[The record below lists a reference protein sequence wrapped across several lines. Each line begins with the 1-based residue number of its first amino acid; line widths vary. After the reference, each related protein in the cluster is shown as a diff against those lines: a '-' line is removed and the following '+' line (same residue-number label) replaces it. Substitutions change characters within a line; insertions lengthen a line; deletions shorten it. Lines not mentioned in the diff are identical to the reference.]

1 MSPGESGVLRGGELL
16 VGTSPPGGVWNP
28 QLVWPRIGG
37 GEEPP
42 VSLFKPYGQLVVTG
56 EERAETRL
64 PVCGREVSTL
74 ADVE

>member
-1 MSPGESGVLRGGELL
+1 M
-16 VGTSPPGGVWNP
+16 WNP

-74 ADVE
+74 ADVA